1 MTALPILGRLLS
13 PRRIGAVLL
22 LAGLLVG
29 SGASAAGARHGD
41 EGPLVDVLEI
51 EGILDEQMAD
61 YLGDTIAAAG
71 REHAEVVV
79 VQLDTPGGLRVS
91 AGRLA
96 RMLASSRVP
105 VAVWLGS
112 DATAA
117 GAGAFVAYGA
127 HVLAM
132 APGSRLGPAVPV
144 DLARPD
150 AGGAGRLVG
159 LARQRGRDL
168 GFARAAAD
176 GDRVVVTRAD
186 GAPATG
192 SGAVRRLSPAEVIDA
207 HIADFTAATLPD
219 VLRGLHGRRV
229 TLATPDGGTRVRA
242 LDVDPVTARVRF
254 HNLGLIRRVLHTVA
268 DPTLAYLLVVGGML
282 AIAFE
287 LFQPG
292 FGVAGV
298 CGLMLSALGVYG
310 LAELPTS
317 WPAFGLLVAGLV
329 LLGADLARSGLGVL
343 TLAGTAAFAAGSLA
357 LVDGPSVLRVPV
369 GLVAV
374 VTPVTVVFF
383 VVVMTQVLRAQAGP
397 ASPET
402 GELVGRVGVVRSM
415 LNPEGHIWVGGSLWR
430 ARAPAESGRVATGT
444 RVRVLGLRD
453 VATLDVEVVDR
464 QRPSTRASAP

>member
-1 MTALPILGRLLS
+1 M
-13 PRRIGAVLL
+13 PRRVGAVLL
-22 LAGLLVG
+22 LAGLLAG
-29 SGASAAGARHGD
+29 LGASAAGARQGD

-51 EGILDEQMAD
+51 EGILDERVAD
-61 YLGDTIAAAG
+61 YLGDTIATAG
-71 REHAEVVV
+71 RERAEVVV

-105 VAVWLGS
+105 VAVWLGP

-150 AGGAGRLVG
+150 AGGAAGRLVG
-159 LARQRGRDL
+159 LARQRGRDV
-168 GFARAAAD
+168 GFARATAA
-176 GDRVVVTRAD
+176 GARVVVTRAD
-186 GAPATG
+186 GASATG
-192 SGAVRRLSPAEVIDA
+192 SGAVRRLSPAEVVHA
-207 HIADFTAATLPD
+207 GIADFPAASLPD

-229 TLATPDGGTRVRA
+229 TLASPAGGTRVRT

-268 DPTLAYLLVVGGML
+268 DPTLTYLLVVGGML

-298 CGLMLSALGVYG
+298 CGLLLSALGVYG
-310 LAELPTS
+310 MAELPTS
-317 WPAFGLLVAGLV
+317 WPAFALLVAGLV
-329 LLGADLARSGLGVL
+329 LLGVDLARSGLGAL

-357 LVDGPSVLRVPV
+357 LVGGPSVLRVPV
-369 GLVAV
+369 WLVAV
-374 VTPVTVVFF
+374 VTPATVVFF

-402 GELVGRVGVVRSM
+402 GVLVGRVGVVRSM
-415 LNPEGHIWVGGSLWR
+415 LNPEGHIWVGGALWR
-430 ARAPAESGRVATGT
+430 ARAPAEAGRVATGT

-453 VATLDVEVVDR
+453 VATLDVEVVDG
-464 QRPSTRASAP
+464 QRPSARASSAP